1 MITKQQKEALY
12 NNEAYVDLLE
22 QLYATRESLI
32 QQMHDVSSDSIQ
44 QISGRLLQCDDI
56 LTMLGWNE
64 VQLRK

>member
-1 MITKQQKEALY
+1 MITKQQKEVLY

-64 VQLRK
+64 VQLRR